1 MHSDCLISFLTHC
14 KNEKKGEKRIFLET
28 CDSSCDRYKH
38 AQQNRKTGTG
48 KALSDLV

>member
-1 MHSDCLISFLTHC
+1 MHSDCLIAFLTHC
-14 KNEKKGEKRIFLET
+14 ENEKRREKRVFLEAG
-28 CDSSCDRYKH
+28 DNSCDRYEL